1 MSSSTYLQGSSS
13 DSAASP
19 LVGHNASLTAQR
31 LMTVVRQSIAFALI
45 IIGLAVTV
53 GWIGLLGWVLG
64 LMLRIW

>member
-1 MSSSTYLQGSSS
+1 
-13 DSAASP
+13 
-19 LVGHNASLTAQR
+19 
-31 LMTVVRQSIAFALI
+31 MTVVRQSIAFALI